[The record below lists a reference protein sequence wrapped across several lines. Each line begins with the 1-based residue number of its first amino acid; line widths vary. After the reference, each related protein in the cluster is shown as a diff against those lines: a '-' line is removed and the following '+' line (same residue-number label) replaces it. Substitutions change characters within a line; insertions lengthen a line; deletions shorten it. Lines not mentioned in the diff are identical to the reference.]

1 MSDDESDSTDEHK
14 TNPMNGM
21 IRKNITSLC

>member
-1 MSDDESDSTDEHK
+1 MSDDESDSTGEHK
-14 TNPMNGM
+14 TNQMNGM